1 MKKKDFG
8 FQDLHELL
16 KKTIE
21 ESDKR
26 MQKLEQNDAKFQ
38 KKLELSNAQFQEKLD
53 KLSEFYG
60 GLSNNIGEIT
70 EETFASSLEQ
80 SMSLGKMTFDIIDRN
95 LKRSTKHLKEEYD
108 IILTNKKSKLIV
120 EVKQKFHP
128 NDVEK
133 LLRKLDNYKIM
144 FPNDKNYVLYGAA
157 AALKVPDETIE
168 KAKTHGLF
176 VLTQQGNALRVIN
189 DPIH

>member
-108 IILTNKKSKLIV
+108 IILTNKKLKLIV

-133 LLRKLDNYKIM
+133 LLRKLDNYKIL